1 MCDRHKV
8 GHGLDLVCRL
18 ALDLRENL
26 SKFENKLVSSPQIL
40 LQLVAALEAIGPLVA
55 QSRKSEDLQKLLRFV
70 QLTGEVSLKKNCDL
84 FANDTNTIYFNCIIV
99 LFFTHLGNHL
109 MLF

>member
-40 LQLVAALEAIGPLVA
+40 LQLVAAFEAVRPLVA
-55 QSRKSEDLQKLLRFV
+55 QPDEKSLFESKL
-70 QLTGEVSLKKNCDL
+70 S
-84 FANDTNTIYFNCIIV
+84 
-99 LFFTHLGNHL
+99 
-109 MLF
+109 

>member
-26 SKFENKLVSSPQIL
+26 SKFENKVVSSPQIL
-40 LQLVAALEAIGPLVA
+40 LQLVAAFEAVRPLVT
-55 QSRKSEDLQKLLRFV
+55 QPGEKS
-70 QLTGEVSLKKNCDL
+70 L
-84 FANDTNTIYFNCIIV
+84 FES
-99 LFFTHLGNHL
+99 
-109 MLF
+109 MLFNDRESKRNERGPASGRTTSREKSGKQIW